1 VTVSRDLLSFR
12 RGDAARSEF
21 VESDLG
27 GKELLNSIGHTEG
40 VSKPTNTGRA
50 LGTRFVGGAA
60 HETAGKRARPH
71 IIRTLR
77 RGCRALPYR

>member
-1 VTVSRDLLSFR
+1 MADHQQPSVVGLASFGRVSRRDVTVSRDLLSFR

-50 LGTRFVGGAA
+50 LRTRFVGG
-60 HETAGKRARPH
+60 R
-71 IIRTLR
+71 
-77 RGCRALPYR
+77 